1 MSSTRWFLLI
11 AALFGLALAV
21 SGVLYVRSQSA
32 DYDAHARAVEALG
45 QTRNQN
51 ERLSE
56 LVLAA
61 RFGLLNQYD
70 PLTST
75 GQDLSLVSDSVR
87 ERLSAVVRSTPEL
100 DKALSELTAGV
111 GEQLKTVE
119 RFKGE
124 NSILKNS
131 MHYLPTAVQELS
143 NRLALS
149 GSQDRST
156 LEVDA
161 FRVGQAALV
170 FNLIGD
176 ESTRVSHDAALKAL
190 ETSREKA
197 APELHAGLDAIL
209 AHGHVIARMQ
219 PLVDQR
225 VKQVLESDLSTRIER
240 VQNVYLSLFAQN
252 VASAN
257 RFRKVLYAWSLLLLL
272 GICGAGLQLRRLY
285 AGLEQRVSERTAELR
300 NALSALWGE
309 MKLARKIQEALVPLR
324 PELSSCEIAVSMRP
338 TDDVGG
344 DYYDVMRVGGREW
357 ILIGDVSGHGVPAG
371 LIMMMCHTAVRT
383 VLQGEPGIAPD
394 RLLARVNVVLTEN
407 IRQLGEDK
415 YMTISA
421 FRRDADGRVSYA
433 GAHQDIHIYRASS
446 GKIETL
452 ETQGM
457 WLGIKDQIG
466 EMLSSSEF
474 QLLRG
479 DVLLLHTDGITEA
492 TRDGKLFDNAGL
504 QAVLSRA
511 SGKSANQVLSELF
524 AALDG
529 YQLADDATLL
539 VLKELQ
545 ANGES
550 SVARAS

>member
-70 PLTST
+70 PLTGT

-100 DKALSELTAGV
+100 DTALSELGAGV

-143 NRLALS
+143 NKLALN

-156 LEVDA
+156 LEVQA

-176 ESTRVSHDAALKAL
+176 ESTRISHDSALKAL
-190 ETSREKA
+190 ETSRETA
-197 APELHAGLDAIL
+197 APELYPSLDAIL
-209 AHGHVIARMQ
+209 AHGRVIARMQ

-225 VKQVLESDLSTRIER
+225 VKQVLESDLNARIER
-240 VQNVYLSLFAQN
+240 VQTVYLSLFAQN
-252 VASAN
+252 VANAN
-257 RFRKVLYAWSLLLLL
+257 RFRKVLYVWSLLLLL

-285 AGLEQRVSERTAELR
+285 AGLEQRVAERTAELR

-529 YQLADDATLL
+529 YQVADDATLL